1 MVSLWEWVL
10 GPSTRGQGPPQPPSG
25 PSTARWKPQRPP
37 TPPPEGQFRKRG
49 TWRELRSMSC
59 GRKKGAETRVGS
71 GSQHGEQGDMN
82 QPQLPP
88 LLTPPLGRTTGH
100 TATTSGT
107 SLRGGR
113 RPPSAARP
121 REPQPR
127 FQGAMSVRLLHSSS
141 FTGRHWPGSHQE
153 APAGSTHVPERD

>member
-107 SLRGGR
+107 SLQGGR

-141 FTGRHWPGSHQE
+141 FTGRHWPGSDQE